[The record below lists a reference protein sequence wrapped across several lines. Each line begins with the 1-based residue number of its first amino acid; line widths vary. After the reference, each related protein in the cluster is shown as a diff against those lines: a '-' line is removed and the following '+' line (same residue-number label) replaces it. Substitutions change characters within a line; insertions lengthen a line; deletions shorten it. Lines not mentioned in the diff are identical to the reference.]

1 MNKNNY
7 EEYLKELEEI
17 KQSAEFMIIRLKDE
31 KIVYKNLKENDLE
44 NLKKINNKLDIIAF
58 GNFIE
63 CRVPSDLQL
72 PKD

>member
-1 MNKNNY
+1 M
-7 EEYLKELEEI
+7 EI
-17 KQSAEFMIIRLKDE
+17 L
-31 KIVYKNLKENDLE
+31 ENDLE

-72 PKD
+72 TKD